1 MIAYLRGTVIHVG
14 HDGVVVDVGG
24 VGYEVLLDRLALS
37 AIEGDGAAVGLF
49 IRTVVRDDAIT
60 LYGFPQVLGRE
71 VFDLLVTVTGIGP
84 RLASQILGG
93 MPLPD
98 LVRAVRDKDV
108 RALATLPGV
117 GRKLAE
123 RLALELSEKFVALGV
138 EAEGEGRG
146 ATRAG
151 GVLDD
156 VRSALLN
163 LGFGAREVEA
173 AVRSLEPGDKESI
186 EGLIRQAIAFLN
198 TRT

>member
-1 MIAYLRGTVIHVG
+1 MIAHLRGTVIHVG
-14 HDGVVVDVGG
+14 HDGIVVDVGG
-24 VGYEVLLDRLALS
+24 VGYEVLLDRLALA
-37 AIEGDGAAVGLF
+37 AIEGCGAEVDLF

-60 LYGFPQVLGRE
+60 LYGFPLALGRE

-98 LVRAVRDKDV
+98 LVRAVRDRDV

-123 RLALELSEKFVALGV
+123 RLALELSEKFLALSV
-138 EAEGEGRG
+138 ETGERG
-146 ATRAG
+146 ASQVG
-151 GVLDD
+151 GILDD

-173 AVRSLEPGDKESI
+173 AVRSLEPSEGEGI
-186 EGLIRQAIAFLN
+186 EDLIRRAIAALK

>member
-1 MIAYLRGTVIHVG
+1 MIAYLRGTVIQVG
-14 HDGVVVDVGG
+14 RDGVVVDVGG

-37 AIEGDGAAVGLF
+37 TIEGDGAEVGLF
-49 IRTVVRDDAIT
+49 VRTVVRDDAIT
-60 LYGFPQVLGRE
+60 LYGFPQALGRE

-84 RLASQILGG
+84 RLALQVLGG

-123 RLALELSEKFVALGV
+123 RLALELSEKFLALEV
-138 EAEGEGRG
+138 ETGEARPT
-146 ATRAG
+146 ARAG

-163 LGFGAREVEA
+163 LGFTAREVEA
-173 AVRSLEPGDKESI
+173 AVRTLEPRGD
-186 EGLIRQAIAFLN
+186 EGLEDLIRQAISARK
-198 TRT
+198 T

>member
-1 MIAYLRGTVIHVG
+1 MIAYLRGSVIHVY
-14 HDGVVVDVGG
+14 HDRVVLDVGG

-37 AIEGDGAAVGLF
+37 AIQGEGAEAALF

-60 LYGFPQVLGRE
+60 LYGFPQPLGRE
-71 VFDLLVTVTGIGP
+71 VFDQLVTVAGIGP
-84 RLASQILGG
+84 KLASQIMGG

-98 LVRAVRDKDV
+98 LVRAVRNKDL
-108 RALATLPGV
+108 RTLSALPGV

-123 RLALELSEKFVALGV
+123 RLALELSERFLALDV
-138 EAEGEGRG
+138 DIAASGRG
-146 ATRAG
+146 TPTAQGA
-151 GVLDD
+151 LDD

-173 AVRSLEPGDKESI
+173 AMRSLEPVEG
-186 EGLIRQAIAFLN
+186 EGLEDLIRRAIAVLK

>member
-1 MIAYLRGTVIHVG
+1 MIAYLRGTVIQVG
-14 HDGVVVDVGG
+14 RDGVVVDVGG

-37 AIEGDGAAVGLF
+37 AIEGDGAEVGLF
-49 IRTVVRDDAIT
+49 VRTVVRDDAIT
-60 LYGFPQVLGRE
+60 LYGFPQALGRE

-84 RLASQILGG
+84 RLALQVLGG

-123 RLALELSEKFVALGV
+123 RLALELSEKFLALEV
-138 EAEGEGRG
+138 ETGEARPT
-146 ATRAG
+146 ARAG

-163 LGFGAREVEA
+163 LGFTAREVEA
-173 AVRSLEPGDKESI
+173 AVRTLEPRGD
-186 EGLIRQAIAFLN
+186 EGLEDLIRQAISARK
-198 TRT
+198 T

>member
-24 VGYEVLLDRLALS
+24 VGYEVLLDRLTLS

-49 IRTVVRDDAIT
+49 VRTVVRDDAIT
-60 LYGFPQVLGRE
+60 LYGFPQALGRE
-71 VFDLLVTVTGIGP
+71 VFDFLVTVTGIGP

-93 MPLPD
+93 MPLKD

-123 RLALELSEKFVALGV
+123 RLALELSEKFLALAV
-138 EAEGEGRG
+138 EAEGDERG
-146 ATRAG
+146 AGRAG

-173 AVRSLEPGDKESI
+173 AVRSLDPADG
-186 EGLIRQAIAFLN
+186 EGLEDLIRRAIAALQ
-198 TRT
+198 TRS

>member
-37 AIEGDGAAVGLF
+37 AIEGDGAEVGLF

-60 LYGFPQVLGRE
+60 LYGFPLALGRE

-93 MPLPD
+93 MPLAA

-123 RLALELSEKFVALGV
+123 RLALELSEKFLALVV
-138 EAEGEGRG
+138 EAEGDERR

-173 AVRSLEPGDKESI
+173 AVRSLEPAEG
-186 EGLIRQAIAFLN
+186 EGLEDVIRRAIAALK